1 MCVPTGDRTCNLG
14 TCPDCSSSYNL
25 SVYGRNSQGLLVI
38 RYLGKEWALLR
49 GHERHRSRQG
59 KVRAATGKAKG
70 GKSLRSLI
78 LRTYVVGR
86 MRVKK

>member
-1 MCVPTGDRTCNLG
+1 M
-14 TCPDCSSSYNL
+14 
-25 SVYGRNSQGLLVI
+25 I